1 MDDIWSLTISSDYLI
16 YDTVYFIVLFFSVI
30 FTLTFLCI
38 SACVVDMHSII
49 PDRIYTVE
57 KRITVI
63 HLNWLDMY
71 IYMLK

>member
-30 FTLTFLCI
+30 FTLTILCI
-38 SACVVDMHSII
+38 SVCVVDMHSII

-57 KRITVI
+57 IKITVI
-63 HLNWLDMY
+63 HLSWLDMY